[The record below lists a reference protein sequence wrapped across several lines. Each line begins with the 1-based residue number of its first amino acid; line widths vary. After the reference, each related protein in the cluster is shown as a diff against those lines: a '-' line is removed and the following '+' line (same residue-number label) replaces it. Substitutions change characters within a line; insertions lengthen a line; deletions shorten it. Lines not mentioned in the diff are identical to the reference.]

1 MIILKPMKDKMIAK
15 PNFNRLNMC
24 IKLAS
29 RKYKD
34 RKPRIAKIFEVY
46 RMNGSTGAMAKIAGI
61 ESTAKIKSVN

>member
-1 MIILKPMKDKMIAK
+1 MIILNPMKDKMIAK

-34 RKPRIAKIFEVY
+34 RKPRIAKIFEV
-46 RMNGSTGAMAKIAGI
+46 
-61 ESTAKIKSVN
+61 